1 MTDTGDPHIKINFF
15 VVLIFVEVKEHYM
28 SRYLEGIIGKATWGG
43 IQRPDFRG
51 DNNISEPS
59 TDLSRLPPL
68 DCTLMEVY
76 LLGYMPKRDDFD
88 RVNIFQDP
96 S

>member
-1 MTDTGDPHIKINFF
+1 
-15 VVLIFVEVKEHYM
+15 M

-88 RVNIFQDP
+88 RVNIKPFKFLLEL
-96 S
+96 